1 MTETLETTNYSP
13 STLTTRQTES
23 QVAPSLPGGEGVG
36 QISQIIQNVLLNLIG
51 GGLLASQS
59 QAAQRR
65 SELIT
70 HTRTF
75 LLTHSQTVTNIIPV
89 NFRGSEVLQSLTEV
103 ELVTR
108 TTTDYSV
115 QTLLTYPA
123 PSDPPFYPL
132 APTLNRAV
140 RIVPSENPYQ
150 PNAIVRTS
158 LVTDTRT
165 EVRTITTDLTSSLT
179 ITLGG
184 RQVVTD
190 IIEPTTTVGVHCP
203 ISGSCSIKHYIAP
216 LHLPLHYL
224 HCRVQNIKAETC

>member
-13 STLTTRQTES
+13 STITTRKTET
-23 QVAPSLPGGEGVG
+23 QVAPSLPVGGGVG

-59 QAAQRR
+59 QAAQRK

-75 LLTHSQTVTNIIPV
+75 LLTDTQTVTNIIPV
-89 NFRGSEVLQSLTEV
+89 NFRGSEVLQTLTEV
-103 ELVTR
+103 ELVTS

-115 QTLLTYPA
+115 QTLFSFSPA
-123 PSDPPFYPL
+123 SDKPFYPL

-140 RIVPSENPYQ
+140 RIVPSENQYQ
-150 PNAIVRTS
+150 PPAIVRTS

-165 EVRTITTDLTSSLT
+165 EVRTLTTDLTSSLT

-184 RQVVTD
+184 RRDVTE
-190 IIEPTTTVGVHCP
+190 IIEPTTTVSLQS
-203 ISGSCSIKHYIAP
+203 IALSSCV
-216 LHLPLHYL
+216 L
-224 HCRVQNIKAETC
+224 